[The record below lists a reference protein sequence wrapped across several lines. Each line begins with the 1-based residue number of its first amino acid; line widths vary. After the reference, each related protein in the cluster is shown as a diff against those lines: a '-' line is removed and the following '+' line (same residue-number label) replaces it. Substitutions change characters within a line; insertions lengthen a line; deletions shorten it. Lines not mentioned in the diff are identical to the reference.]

1 MNYAEM
7 LLEGRKRRKSLYLT
21 PEDFLV
27 ACAEYF
33 QWAEDNPLIEEQ
45 VNIWQGVTIRSDIN
59 KARAFTKRA
68 LATHLGIPES
78 RLDTYKARKDEAWVE
93 AVEMV
98 EQVIYTQKFEHAA
111 AGLMNA
117 GLITRDLGLAEKQEL
132 TGRDGEPLQQVVQYQ
147 LPSNGRDGHEPPK
160 AEPADGSADS

>member
-7 LLEGRKRRKSLYLT
+7 LLNGRKRRKSLYLT
-21 PEDFLV
+21 PEDFLN
-27 ACAEYF
+27 ACSEYF

-45 VNIWQGVTIRSDIN
+45 VNVWQGLTIRSDVC

-78 RLDTYKARKDEAWVE
+78 RLDTYKARTDEAWVE

-111 AGLMNA
+111 AGLLNA
-117 GLITRDLGLAEKQEL
+117 GIITRDLGLAEKQEL

-147 LPSNGRDGHEPPK
+147 LPSNGRDHGEPDPTD
-160 AEPADGSADS
+160 ASDASDA